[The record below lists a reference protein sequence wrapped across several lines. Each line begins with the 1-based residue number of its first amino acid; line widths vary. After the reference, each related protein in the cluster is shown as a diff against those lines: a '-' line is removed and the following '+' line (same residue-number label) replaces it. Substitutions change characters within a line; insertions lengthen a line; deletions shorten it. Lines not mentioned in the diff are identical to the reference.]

1 MKLKNRI
8 DYKHRRHCRLRQ
20 KVRGSAVRPRMS
32 VCITNRHIYIQFID
46 DETGRTMASF
56 STAGLKQENK
66 LNVATA
72 REVGRK
78 ATEVAISKGI
88 KQVVLDRGGLAY
100 AGRIKAIAEVAREIG
115 MKL

>member
-1 MKLKNRI
+1 MKLQTRL
-8 DYKHRRHCRLRQ
+8 DYKRRRHCRLRQ
-20 KVRGSAVRPRMS
+20 KVQGRAVRPRMS
-32 VCITNRHIYIQFID
+32 VCVTNRHIYIQFID
-46 DETGRTMASF
+46 DDTGTTMASF

-72 REVGRK
+72 REAGRK
-78 ATEVAISKGI
+78 AAEAALSKGI

-100 AGRIKAIAEVAREIG
+100 AGRIKAIADAAREIG

>member
-1 MKLKNRI
+1 MKLKNRL
-8 DYKHRRHCRLRQ
+8 DYKRRRHCRLRQ
-20 KVRGSAVRPRMS
+20 KVQGCAARPRMS

-46 DETGRTMASF
+46 DEAGNTMAFF
-56 STAGLKQENK
+56 STASLKQENK

-72 REVGRK
+72 REAGQK
-78 ATEVAISKGI
+78 AAEAAMSKGI

-100 AGRIKAIAEVAREIG
+100 AGRVKAIADAAREIG